1 MSRMVE
7 SEDGMAVDRWINE
20 GGRWSA
26 QRASRR
32 PQGPGGRAPSPVAAT
47 HGRAPSARPRILVAG
62 GGVAGLETL
71 LALRGLLGDRVDV
84 TIVAAD
90 HRFVN
95 RSMAIDQPTR
105 PLRVRGLKLKDVV
118 AEFDAT
124 WHHGAIARVEHDRHR
139 VRTQSGRELTYDRL
153 VLASGA
159 RPSREWHQQDVLTF
173 HGGSDGAEY
182 RVLLRQL
189 LAGRIRRVAFVKPG
203 GCSWPL
209 PLYELALSTAAI
221 CAAGAPTAEL
231 MLVTPEPEPLSVF
244 GERVSEA
251 VRERLEACGVVLV
264 TSSRGVPSRP
274 GRLHISP
281 TGRRVEVDRIVTLP
295 RLAGPDLPGV
305 PSGPDGFIPTDASG
319 RVIGV
324 EDVYAAGDA
333 TDFPIKQGG
342 LAAQQADAVVDAI
355 AASLG
360 MDIAPGPPRRILR
373 GLLSAGGSAR
383 YLRAD
388 ISAGSSDSTV
398 SDSALWWPPNRLCAR
413 YLAPYLSSQVGYA
426 ADVRCPRQAVD
437 PRGDQARQPE
447 TPDTLRH
454 FAELSDL

>member
-1 MSRMVE
+1 MIEATPMSRMVTPE
-7 SEDGMAVDRWINE
+7 SEDAKAVDRWTNE
-20 GGRWSA
+20 GGRW
-26 QRASRR
+26 RT
-32 PQGPGGRAPSPVAAT
+32 RAPSD
-47 HGRAPSARPRILVAG
+47 RPKVLIAG

-71 LALRGLLGDRVDV
+71 LALRTLLGDRVDV
-84 TIVAAD
+84 TIVAPN

-95 RSMAIDQPTR
+95 RSMAVDQPSR

-124 WHHGAIARVEHDRHR
+124 WHHGAIGRVEHDRHR
-139 VRTQSGRELTYDRL
+139 VRTESGRELAYDRL
-153 VLASGA
+153 VLALGA
-159 RPSREWHQQDVLTF
+159 RPSREWHQQGVLTF

-182 RVLLRQL
+182 RRLLRQL
-189 LAGRIRRVAFVKPG
+189 LAGRIRRVAFVKPA
-203 GCSWPL
+203 GCSWLL
-209 PLYELALSTAAI
+209 PLYELALSTAAT
-221 CAAGAPTAEL
+221 CAAGAPAAEL
-231 MLVTPEPEPLSVF
+231 ILVTPEPEPLSMF
-244 GERVSEA
+244 GPRVSEA
-251 VRERLEACGVVLV
+251 VRERLEACGVVVL
-264 TSSRGVPSRP
+264 TSSCGVPSRP

-333 TDFPIKQGG
+333 TDLPIKQGG

-360 MDIAPGPPRRILR
+360 IVIAPAPRRRILR

-383 YLRAD
+383 YLRAE
-388 ISAGSSDSTV
+388 ISPGTGGDSTV
-398 SDSALWWPPNRLCAR
+398 SDSALWWPPHRLCAR
-413 YLAPYLSSQVGYA
+413 YLAPYLSSRLGYA
-426 ADVRCPRQAVD
+426 ADVRCQGQAVD
-437 PRGDQARQPE
+437 PRGMR
-447 TPDTLRH
+447 RG
-454 FAELSDL
+454 FAELCDL